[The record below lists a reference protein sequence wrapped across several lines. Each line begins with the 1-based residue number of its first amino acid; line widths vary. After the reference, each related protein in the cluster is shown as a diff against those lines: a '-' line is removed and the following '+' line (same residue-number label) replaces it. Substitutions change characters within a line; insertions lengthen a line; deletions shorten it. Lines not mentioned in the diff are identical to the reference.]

1 MGVDTRNVPRDEILA
16 ALDEVGIADTWA
28 PAGLLRGGLLGDGS
42 NLGDLPRKAKLNAG
56 FRNQVVGRIAERVF
70 RLRHLSRLE
79 PRFTIHDYHARG
91 DNRDYGIAN
100 ERVELPVN
108 VKVAS
113 TLFRNARM
121 FGLEPEDCIPISS
134 YKALNAIRAVPDL
147 VYVDLVD
154 FTLRDKADALMDGMD
169 GTLGVLWDLM
179 SWYGGRGDRAAQDK
193 YIDHLFDARGT
204 ELDALAPGVTSF
216 RAISAKRVLAILR
229 ENPRRVPAGTARR
242 AAEMEEA
249 PAPAVGPIRRVVD
262 HPNEGAGPWLPWTP
276 TVRSWHFRHRRAW
289 EGITTR
295 RVT

>member
-154 FTLRDKADALMDGMD
+154 FRCSA
-169 GTLGVLWDLM
+169 
-179 SWYGGRGDRAAQDK
+179 GG
-193 YIDHLFDARGT
+193 
-204 ELDALAPGVTSF
+204 
-216 RAISAKRVLAILR
+216 
-229 ENPRRVPAGTARR
+229 AGTGPSCSSSIPTGPLRR
-242 AAEMEEA
+242 SRAS
-249 PAPAVGPIRRVVD
+249 PGRTSGRFTGRTVGF
-262 HPNEGAGPWLPWTP
+262 GPS
-276 TVRSWHFRHRRAW
+276 R
-289 EGITTR
+289 
-295 RVT
+295 